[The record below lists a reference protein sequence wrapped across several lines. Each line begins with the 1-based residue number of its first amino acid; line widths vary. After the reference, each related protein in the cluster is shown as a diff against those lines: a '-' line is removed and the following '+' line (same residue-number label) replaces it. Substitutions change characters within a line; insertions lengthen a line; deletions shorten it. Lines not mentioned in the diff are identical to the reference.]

1 MSQHFLALGTLGA
14 FWGPSWASQS
24 ISHYFSGPV
33 LKFTQRAPFFFATTS
48 WAVLEHSWA
57 LIGPGPF
64 RNPFLRP
71 SWSLS
76 RGPRSI
82 SQKFFGPSWSILW
95 PSWAPQ
101 SISHYFSGPVLEFIQ
116 GAPVQCRNSF
126 FLAPLEHSWAF
137 IAPPV
142 NFALLFLASLG
153 VYLFGE
159 APVNFAIFFG
169 GPLGVFLGPLGP
181 PGQFRIHFLDQ
192 SWSSPREPPVNFAT
206 LTWGFLRASLGRFF
220 LPPRSS
226 SQSYAR
232 PVLEFTQ
239 GAPGQCRNHF
249 RGPLGAFL
257 GFSWDPRPISHYLPG
272 LVLEFIQRAFGQF
285 RNTSLGLSWSIL
297 GPFLASWSISH
308 YYSGPVL
315 EFTQRAPGQFRNSF
329 FFWGPLGA
337 FLARLE
343 AFAAVLGPSRAFWK
357 SLPLLKGARWGRCF

>member
-126 FLAPLEHSWAF
+126 FF
-137 IAPPV
+137 
-142 NFALLFLASLG
+142 
-153 VYLFGE
+153 
-159 APVNFAIFFG
+159 
-169 GPLGVFLGPLGP
+169 
-181 PGQFRIHFLDQ
+181 
-192 SWSSPREPPVNFAT
+192 
-206 LTWGFLRASLGRFF
+206 
-220 LPPRSS
+220 
-226 SQSYAR
+226 
-232 PVLEFTQ
+232 
-239 GAPGQCRNHF
+239 
-249 RGPLGAFL
+249 GPLGAFL
-257 GFSWDPRPISHYLPG
+257 GFYCPPGQFRITFLGQSWS
-272 LVLEFIQRAFGQF
+272 VFIRRGPGQF
-285 RNTSLGLSWSIL
+285 RNIFWRPSWSIL
-297 GPFLASWSISH
+297 GPSWAPRSISH
-308 YYSGPVL
+308 SFSGPVL
-315 EFTQRAPGQFRNSF
+315 EFTQRAPGQFRNTY
-329 FFWGPLGA
+329 LG
-337 FLARLE
+337 L
-343 AFAAVLGPSRAFWK
+343 S
-357 SLPLLKGARWGRCF
+357 